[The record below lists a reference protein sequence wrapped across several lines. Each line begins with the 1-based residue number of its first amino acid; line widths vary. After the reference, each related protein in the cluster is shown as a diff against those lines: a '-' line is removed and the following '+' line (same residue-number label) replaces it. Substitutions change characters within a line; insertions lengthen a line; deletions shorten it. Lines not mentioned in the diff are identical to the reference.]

1 MNDGLDVT
9 WEWARAEYDQMAIFD
24 RDEPAPDPVDL
35 DDVRDILEQLQVDVR
50 SWDTTV
56 WSTSTA

>member
-1 MNDGLDVT
+1 MSDGLDVT

-24 RDEPAPDPVDL
+24 L
-35 DDVRDILEQLQVDVR
+35 DDR